1 MKKAFAHT
9 KNVNLWFCLLVIVT
23 TLFITG
29 TVFADDDL
37 PPETSQPITPVSEE
51 FGIEASSEE
60 EPLDEPMVVEDE
72 AAIDD
77 LLPVEEPFVESAL
90 PVEATSEEAVEIS
103 SDAESSDVPEIDIV
117 NDETNVEIVD
127 EGGDPIDFTSQE
139 SAELIGGGDP
149 YWKVGTKYYSVV
161 ESESECY
168 SGTSVT
174 AGTCWVS
181 GTPIATALE
190 KIEEGLLPTDHKLYV
205 LAGSYSGDLNISGT
219 YLSQLNGL
227 IGVNGSANTTIIGNV
242 SLNGNNGGFTLSG
255 FTITGGVQINDSV
268 GNILL
273 SDLNVSNP
281 DGDGIHISTSSDG
294 YHSGTVTMVDVD
306 SSGNLGAGAYVKAN
320 NTIKITNS
328 SFNSNGGEDG
338 VDDAVNSLY
347 LDTIAP
353 GKLVV
358 LSGVSASDNHGT
370 GIWINAGSA
379 TIKNVVANNNL
390 APINWEFGYGL
401 KLNSSTSSPLTLENV
416 ITRNNQADG
425 VNVEGSTNT
434 ISMKNLETS
443 NNGGI
448 GTHAITLGSVT
459 ANKLKTEDNGL
470 DGLYIMAG
478 KVVTLSSITAKN
490 NSGNGIDVEDYTNW
504 IYDEEND
511 TWLGIVIGPSIVTLN
526 SPKTGGGSAAN
537 TSEGNAGYGVY
548 IRSKGNITVSNTDS
562 FSNDTTGM
570 VLDNCLA
577 DYNTGVCQGTGT
589 VTVNVTIPN
598 WVNAVNDNGL
608 NGFWISSKNNVAI
621 SDTEVFSNREEY
633 GIWLDTSGTIKLERV
648 KSYDNGKTGA
658 YLDNLDGLNK
668 SVTLIDS
675 EFDNN
680 TGSGLEVYSRGAI
693 ILNAVNATD
702 NQSPVNGWLDYSP
715 ISVFDQVSN
724 DMTEV
729 WGIEGK
735 GEEVTFRLESNDF
748 DLKFELRDGS
758 NNTIQTINGGSD
770 VSFTCTLTNMEIY
783 QIYVSNNV
791 AGEFGG
797 YILSVND
804 AEHQHALYPGS
815 GVVLDNSSV
824 KANVTI
830 AGSKTNLT
838 NSFDNNDNFGL
849 KVMSLGTISISNANA
864 SGNFRTGLC
873 LDNPT
878 STGAVTVQDKS
889 LTPASTLDDNGWEG
903 LYLRTKGII
912 TVYGIASAGGN
923 GISGMDLDNCLF
935 DDVLSV
941 CTGSGV
947 INLTRITADEN
958 IGTGL
963 SVYSKGNISLT
974 NVSANE
980 NDEKGMVVSNQF
992 SGSAGNITL
1001 KNVSAENNND
1011 NGISLTTNG
1020 LVTLSAITARQNFKT
1035 TGTLNDGDAVSDY
1048 YNADLNPDRW
1058 DFDAQAGVNLSFR
1071 LYASDNPDW
1080 DINYFIGNLALF
1092 DAEGN
1097 QSSFDSYNLTDQNL
1111 IATWT
1116 PSTSGHYYLE
1126 VTEDSVNSGFYRL
1139 SINNE
1144 DFSDMAY
1151 YFVDGLSIQAGK
1163 NVTFSGSETSYLN
1176 HNSLTGL
1183 YVETP
1188 ANISLLKVE
1197 ARSNGTEGAVLDNQ
1211 SMINGIG
1218 NINVSGANESNRC
1231 VFNAN
1236 GWEGLKILTNGTVN
1250 LTYLGATN
1258 NGADGIKVQSQK
1270 TVTGKNFDLYG
1281 NTGSGLRIIN
1291 LGMITLSNVSAG
1303 GNDYGL
1309 NLNTYSGTGNITLTG
1324 DNYFIDN
1331 ESAGLYAYTS
1341 TGAIALSGI
1350 TAVGT
1355 TFNGVEARS
1364 TMGTITLSNA
1374 DIRDSGYSG
1383 VYLTSDAAIN
1393 LLNVCSWMNGSGN
1406 DGDGLHIVASST
1418 TKVTISLS
1426 NFMSNEGNGIEIEYE
1441 GTGSSPVLSII
1452 STTYFGNDTDYDR
1465 VPSEAN
1471 LRFSAW

>member
-1 MKKAFAHT
+1 MKEFLHK
-9 KNVNLWFCLLVIVT
+9 KRINLWLCLLVLVT

-37 PPETSQPITPVSEE
+37 PSETPQPDAPVSEE
-51 FGIEASSEE
+51 LQVEDSSEE
-60 EPLDEPMVVEDE
+60 IPPDELGVVEDE
-72 AAIDD
+72 VTIDD
-77 LLPVEEPFVESAL
+77 LLPVEEASNES
-90 PVEATSEEAVEIS
+90 ESTGEDTSEEAVEIS
-103 SDAESSDVPEIDIV
+103 PDLESSEISEIV
-117 NDETNVEIVD
+117 EDETNVEIVD
-127 EGGDPIDFTSQE
+127 EGGDPIDFASQE
-139 SAELIGGGDP
+139 SAELISAGDP
-149 YWKVGTKYYSVV
+149 YWKVGTTYYSVV
-161 ESESECY
+161 ESEDDCY
-168 SGTSVT
+168 SGTSVG

-181 GTPIATALE
+181 STPIATALE
-190 KIEEGLLPTDHKLYV
+190 KIEGGLLPTDRKLYV
-205 LAGSYSGDLNISGT
+205 LDGSYSGDLNISGT

-242 SLNGNNGGFTLSG
+242 SLNGNLGGFTLSG
-255 FTITGGVQINDSV
+255 FSITGGVQITDSV

-273 SDLNVSNP
+273 SDLNISNP

-306 SSGNLGAGAYVKAN
+306 SSGNLGTGAYIKAN

-338 VDDAVNSLY
+338 VDDAVNALY

-353 GKLVV
+353 GKQVILN
-358 LSGVSASDNHGT
+358 GVSASNNHGT
-370 GIWINAGSA
+370 GILINAGSA
-379 TIKNVVANNNL
+379 TIKNVVANDNVSLSNTD
-390 APINWEFGYGL
+390 FGYGL
-401 KLNSSTSSPLTLENV
+401 KLSSSTSSLLSLENV
-416 ITRNNQADG
+416 ITKNNQSDG
-425 VNVEGSTNT
+425 VNVEGNANT
-434 ISMKNLETS
+434 INMKNLETS
-443 NNGGI
+443 TNGGI

-459 ANKLKTEDNGL
+459 VNKLKAENNGL

-478 KVVTLSSITAKN
+478 KVVTLSSITSRFN
-490 NSGNGIDVEDYTNW
+490 DGNGIDVEDFTNW
-504 IYDEEND
+504 TYDEIND
-511 TWLGIVIGPSIVTLN
+511 IWLGTVIGPSIVTLN
-526 SPKTGGGSAAN
+526 SPKTGGGAAAN
-537 TSEGNAGYGVY
+537 ISEGNAGYGVY

-562 FSNDTTGM
+562 FSNDSTGM
-570 VLDNCLA
+570 VLDNCVA

-598 WVNAVNDNGL
+598 WVNGVYDNGL

-621 SDTEVFSNREEY
+621 SDTEVHSNHEEY

-648 KSYDNGKTGA
+648 KSYENGKTGA
-658 YLDNLDGLNK
+658 YLDNLDGINK

-680 TGSGLEVYSRGAI
+680 IGSGLEVYSRGAI
-693 ILNAVNATD
+693 ILNAVSAAD
-702 NQSPVNGWLDYSP
+702 NQSPVNSWLDYSP
-715 ISVFDQVSN
+715 ISVFDKVSD
-724 DMTEV
+724 DMTDV

-735 GEEVTFRLESNDF
+735 GEEVTFRLESSEF

-758 NNTIQTINGGSD
+758 NNIVQTINGGSD
-770 VSFTCTLTNMEIY
+770 VSFTCTLNNMEIY

-791 AGEFGG
+791 AGESGG

-804 AEHQHALYPGS
+804 ADHQHALYPGS

-830 AGSKTNLT
+830 AGSKNNLY
-838 NSFDNNDNFGL
+838 NSFDNNDSFGL
-849 KVMSLGTISISNANA
+849 KVASFGTISISNANA
-864 SGNFRTGLC
+864 SGNFRTGLS
-873 LDNPT
+873 LYNPT
-878 STGAVTVQDKS
+878 STSAVTVQDKS
-889 LTPASTLDDNGWEG
+889 LTPASMFNDNGWEG
-903 LYLRTKGII
+903 LYIRTKGII
-912 TVYGIASAGGN
+912 TVYGIAAATDN
-923 GISGMDLDNCLF
+923 GFSGMNLDNCIF
-935 DDVLSV
+935 DDALSV

-947 INLTRITADEN
+947 INLTSITAEMN
-958 IGTGL
+958 SGTGL
-963 SVYSKGNISLT
+963 LVNSKGNISLT

-980 NDEKGMVVSNQF
+980 NNEKGMVVSNQF
-992 SGSAGNITL
+992 NGSVGNITL
-1001 KNVSAENNND
+1001 KSVSAEDNND
-1011 NGISLTTNG
+1011 TGISLTTNG
-1020 LVTLSAITARQNFKT
+1020 LVTLSAITTRHNFKT
-1035 TGTLNDGDAVSDY
+1035 TGTLNDGDAVSEY
-1048 YNADLNPDRW
+1048 YNADLRPDRW

-1071 LYASDNPDW
+1071 LYPSDDPNL
-1080 DINYFIGNLALF
+1080 DINSFTGNLALF
-1092 DAEGN
+1092 DADGV
-1097 QSSFDSYNLTDQNL
+1097 QVSFDSYNLTNQNL

-1126 VTEDSVNSGFYRL
+1126 VIDDNVHSGFYRL
-1139 SINNE
+1139 SMNNE
-1144 DFSDMAY
+1144 NFSDIVTY
-1151 YFVDGLSIQAGK
+1151 YVDGLSIQAGK
-1163 NVTFSGSETSYLN
+1163 NVTFSGSEPSYLN

-1183 YVETP
+1183 FVQTP
-1188 ANISLLKVE
+1188 ANISLLNVE

-1218 NINVSGANESNRC
+1218 NINVSGASESSRC

-1250 LTYLGATN
+1250 MNYLGATN
-1258 NGADGIKVQSQK
+1258 NGSDGIKVQSQK
-1270 TVTGKNFDLYG
+1270 TVTGRNFDLNG
-1281 NTGSGLRIIN
+1281 NFRSGLKITSI
-1291 LGMITLSNVSAG
+1291 GMITLSNVSAG

-1350 TAVGT
+1350 TAEGT
-1355 TFNGVEARS
+1355 TFNGVEAR
-1364 TMGTITLSNA
+1364 TTLGTITLSNA

-1383 VYLTSDAAIN
+1383 AYLTSDAAIN

-1406 DGDGLHIVASST
+1406 DGDGLHIAASST
-1418 TKVTISLS
+1418 TKVTISNS

-1441 GTGSSPVLSII
+1441 GTRPRPVLSMI